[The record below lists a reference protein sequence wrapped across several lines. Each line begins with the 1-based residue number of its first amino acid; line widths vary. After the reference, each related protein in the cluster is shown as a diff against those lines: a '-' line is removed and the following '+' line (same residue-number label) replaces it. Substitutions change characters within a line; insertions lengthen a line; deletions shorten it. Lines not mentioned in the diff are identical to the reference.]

1 MQAILSYDYLCEL
14 SYLVDSGV
22 SLIQVIQDKIQL
34 LSQREGLDEFPDHNI
49 ALMVERCAI
58 AVNALM
64 TTGKDLDHVICL
76 FCGMAPKVILTDGNT
91 KVSASVIAGITKS
104 KPRF

>member
-1 MQAILSYDYLCEL
+1 
-14 SYLVDSGV
+14 
-22 SLIQVIQDKIQL
+22 
-34 LSQREGLDEFPDHNI
+34 
-49 ALMVERCAI
+49 MVERCAI

-64 TTGKDLDHVICL
+64 ITGKDLDHVICL
-76 FCGMAPKVILTDGNT
+76 FCGMAPKVILTDGNA